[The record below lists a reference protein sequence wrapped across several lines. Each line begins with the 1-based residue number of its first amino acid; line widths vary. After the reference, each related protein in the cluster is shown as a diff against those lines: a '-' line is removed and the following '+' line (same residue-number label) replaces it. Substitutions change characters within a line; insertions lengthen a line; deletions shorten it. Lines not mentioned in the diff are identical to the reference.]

1 MRPDYFSNL
10 LRRLSRGLVAS
21 VGLGLLG
28 ACASVDSV
36 DPKTGPGLIKSVQA
50 PDVEWL
56 SAAFSSRG
64 AAVRATQSV
73 RWQHFTFPGKK
84 PTTYHAML
92 HDGRQVI
99 RSEAKNSASML
110 RQSLRVEP
118 EELGKLKFS
127 WKVPALIQGADLT
140 HRDMDDSP
148 VRLVLAFEGDQSR
161 FSIKNAMLS
170 ELVLTLTGEP
180 LPFATLMYVWGNH
193 HEAESVIVS
202 ARTDRIRK
210 LVLESGS
217 QQLDRWL
224 DYERD
229 IRTDYEKAYG
239 EAPGAL
245 VGIGIMTDSDN
256 TRQQTRAWFGPVS
269 LEAKMVDSAADRAG
283 TPLHSSPLLDP
294 LNPRGR

>member
-1 MRPDYFSNL
+1 MSPDYFPRL

-21 VGLGLLG
+21 VGFGLLA
-28 ACASVDSV
+28 ACATVDFAGSVTAPAPLASV
-36 DPKTGPGLIKSVQA
+36 EA
-50 PDVEWL
+50 MDVEWL
-56 SAAFSSRG
+56 SAAVASPG
-64 AAVRATQSV
+64 MAAPAPLAVK
-73 RWQHFTFPGKK
+73 WQHCTFPGKR
-84 PTTYHAML
+84 PTAYDAMVL
-92 HDGRQVI
+92 DGRKVI
-99 RSEAKNSASML
+99 RSQAKSSASML

-118 EELGKLKFS
+118 GELGKLRFS

-140 HRDMDDSP
+140 QRDRDDSP
-148 VRLVLAFEGDQSR
+148 VRLVLAFEGDRST
-161 FSIKNAMLS
+161 FSAKNAMLS

-180 LPFATLMYVWGNH
+180 LPYATLMYVWGNH

-210 LVLESGS
+210 LVLESGP

-269 LEAKMVDSAADRAG
+269 LQARTNDSAAGPGSAAALSK
-283 TPLHSSPLLDP
+283 PLQ
-294 LNPRGR
+294 NP